1 MHKTAATM
9 VTIAALGTAAAVAY
23 GCMKPAAKQQLK
35 RDTRN
40 TAKDVESVKD
50 EMLNVGQDVTDMAKN
65 IKNQMM

>member
-1 MHKTAATM
+1 
-9 VTIAALGTAAAVAY
+9 
-23 GCMKPAAKQQLK
+23 MKPAAKQQLK
-35 RDTRN
+35 RDMRN

>member
-9 VTIAALGTAAAVAY
+9 VTIAALSTAAAGAY

-35 RDTRN
+35 RDMRN
-40 TAKDVESVKD
+40 AAKDVESVKD

>member
-23 GCMKPAAKQQLK
+23 GCMKPAAKHQLK
-35 RDTRN
+35 RDMRN

>member
-23 GCMKPAAKQQLK
+23 GCMKPEAKQQLK
-35 RDTRN
+35 RDMRN

>member
-35 RDTRN
+35 RDMRN
-40 TAKDVESVKD
+40 TAKDVDSVKD
-50 EMLNVGQDVTDMAKN
+50 EMLNAGQDVTDMAKN